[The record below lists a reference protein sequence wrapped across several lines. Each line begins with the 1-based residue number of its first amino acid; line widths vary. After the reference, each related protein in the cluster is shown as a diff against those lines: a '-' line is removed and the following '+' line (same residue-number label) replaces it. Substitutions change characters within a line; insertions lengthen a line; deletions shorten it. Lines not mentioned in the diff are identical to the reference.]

1 MATDGLVIIG
11 ASLAGAKAAE
21 GARAAGWSA
30 PIRLVGAE
38 EHLPYERPPLS
49 KQVLIGAA
57 EPSVAQV
64 HPGSF
69 YTVHEI
75 DVLLGTV
82 ARSIDLSD
90 KTVAIGG
97 GRRLRFERLVLATG
111 SSARALGV
119 PGASLDGVQTLR
131 TLDDALALRDE
142 LVPGRHVAV
151 VGGNWIGTE
160 VAACANRRGC
170 EVVICEPQH
179 ALLERV
185 LGPEVGHY
193 FDDLHRSHRVDL
205 RLGTGVARFEGRDRV
220 EGVRLLDGL
229 IVEADLV
236 VVVAGIEPEIS
247 LAIDAGLAT
256 DHGVLVDATLATSH
270 PDVFAAGDIAE
281 QQHPRLGSARP
292 VSRTGP
298 MHCTRDAAP
307 VRTPPASRPST
318 TAFRTSSR
326 TSTTYRSSSRAGHF
340 HGIAWRSA
348 AIRPTA
354 PSSRS
359 ICTATASSAAPTSM
373 SSMSTRTSPGSF
385 VTVAT
390 STSRSSPT

>member
-49 KQVLIGAA
+49 KQVLIGVA

-69 YTVHEI
+69 YTFHEI

-131 TLDDALALRDE
+131 TLDDVLGCATSWCPAGASPSSE
-142 LVPGRHVAV
+142 ETGSGRKLPPREPA
-151 VGGNWIGTE
+151 
-160 VAACANRRGC
+160 RC

-220 EGVRLLDGL
+220 EGVRLQDGL

-236 VVVAGIEPEIS
+236 VVVAGVEPKIS

-256 DHGVLVDATLATSH
+256 DHGVLVDATLANSH
-270 PDVFAAGDIAE
+270 PDV
-281 QQHPRLGSARP
+281 
-292 VSRTGP
+292 SR
-298 MHCTRDAAP
+298 RA
-307 VRTPPASRPST
+307 
-318 TAFRTSSR
+318 TSP
-326 TSTTYRSSSRAGHF
+326 SSSTARFGSRVRVEHWANALHQG
-340 HGIAWRSA
+340 RSA
-348 AIRPTA
+348 GTN
-354 PSSRS
+354 
-359 ICTATASSAAPTSM
+359 ATGVSTIYDRIPYFFSDQYDMSMELSLATSM
-373 SSMSTRTSPGSF
+373 GSGG
-385 VTVAT
+385 VPR
-390 STSRSSPT
+390 RSGRRRLRGVLSVRRPPRRRRQRQCPRCQPARRQAHS